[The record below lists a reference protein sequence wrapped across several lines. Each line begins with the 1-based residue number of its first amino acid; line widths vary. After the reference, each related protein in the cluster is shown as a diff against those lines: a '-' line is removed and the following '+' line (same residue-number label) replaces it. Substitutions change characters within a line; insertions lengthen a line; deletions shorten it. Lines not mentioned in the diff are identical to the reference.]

1 MVAPR
6 HIRSQIFHE
15 LHENKTAGHLG
26 RDRTIKRRVYRP
38 GMSSDIKSWCR
49 ECDIC
54 ARAKTGP
61 GFGKS
66 PLHQSVVG
74 APLDRIGIDI
84 LGPLPRTSNG
94 NEYIIV
100 LCDYFSKWA
109 EAYAVP
115 NHTAL
120 TVADKIVNEFICR
133 FGVPKQI
140 HSDQGR
146 EFESELFSL
155 LCEKLG
161 IQKTRT
167 TPYRLQSD
175 GLVERMNRTLQQMLS
190 SYVNQNRDN
199 WDDNIPFVLM
209 AYRSTIQESTGCSP
223 NLIMFGHEIM
233 SPVDLMLGNPPS
245 SPTPI
250 CPVEYVEW
258 LRIVLADSYD
268 FVSENL
274 RQAAS
279 KPKKNYDR
287 GPREFSENDFV
298 WRWYPP
304 SAGVKLGLGWIGP
317 YKVVKKITDVT
328 YQVQKDPK
336 SPVIVVHI
344 DQLKPYEGILPPRNW
359 TPVETCA
366 SFDESFEPPVNS
378 TSFDFSIQEE
388 VEKTVP
394 SVPVSSPEPLRQS
407 RWGRT
412 IKPPVLSLD
421 QAYRYFIFFKFLCI

>member
-1 MVAPR
+1 MKENCIVKHPRHIVLGASPDLKTYWGLWESLEVKENLLYYKWKTLYEKELLLLVAPR

-26 RDRTIKRRVYRP
+26 RDRTIKAIKRRVYWP

-61 GFGKS
+61 DLGN

-74 APLDRIGIDI
+74 ARLDRIGIDI

-100 LCDYFSKWA
+100 LCDYFSKWIKV
-109 EAYAVP
+109 YAVP

-120 TVADKIVNEFICR
+120 TVADKKVNEIFCR

-140 HSDQGR
+140 HS
-146 EFESELFSL
+146 ELFSVS
-155 LCEKLG
+155 CEKLG

-167 TPYRLQSD
+167 TPYRPQSD
-175 GLVERMNRTLQQMLS
+175 GLVEKMNRTLQQLLS
-190 SYVNQNRDN
+190 SYVNQIRNN
-199 WDDNIPFVLM
+199 WDDNNPFVLM
-209 AYRSTIQESTGCSP
+209 AYRSIIQKSTGCSP

-233 SPVDLMLGNPPS
+233 SRVDLMLGNPPS

-279 KPKKNYDR
+279 KQKKYYDR
-287 GPREFSENDFV
+287 GMKPREFSESDFV

-304 SAGVKLGLGWIGP
+304 SAGVKLGLRWIGP

-344 DQLKPYEGILPPRNW
+344 DQLKPCEGILPPRKW

-366 SFDESFEPPVNS
+366 SFDESFEPPV
-378 TSFDFSIQEE
+378 
-388 VEKTVP
+388 K
-394 SVPVSSPEPLRQS
+394 
-407 RWGRT
+407 
-412 IKPPVLSLD
+412 
-421 QAYRYFIFFKFLCI
+421 